1 MSLPIIVI
9 VPAACHT
16 PAHYQPLASAL
27 QSAEFTVA
35 VVPLPSVGASP
46 GLKNFDEDAAVIQKV
61 VASFVN
67 DGIEVV
73 MLLHSYGGL
82 PGSAAMK
89 GLGAKERAINGK
101 EGGVR
106 RLVYVSSYL
115 LEEGEALPGKGDL
128 DTMRSYGDS
137 FDEKVCLLPHRHWQS
152 TMLI

>member
-1 MSLPIIVI
+1 MSLPTIVVI
-9 VPAACHT
+9 PAACHT

-27 QSAEFTVA
+27 QSADFTVA
-35 VVPLPSVGASP
+35 VVPLPSAGASP
-46 GLKNFDEDAAVIQKV
+46 GLRNFDEDVAAIHKIVS
-61 VASFVN
+61 SFVD

-89 GLGAKERAINGK
+89 GLGAKERARDGK

-106 RLVYVSSYL
+106 RLVYLSSYVL
-115 LEEGEALPGKGDL
+115 KEGEALPGKGDL

-137 FDEKVCLLPHRHWQS
+137 FDEKVCLFSHRHWQS
-152 TMLI
+152 KKLI